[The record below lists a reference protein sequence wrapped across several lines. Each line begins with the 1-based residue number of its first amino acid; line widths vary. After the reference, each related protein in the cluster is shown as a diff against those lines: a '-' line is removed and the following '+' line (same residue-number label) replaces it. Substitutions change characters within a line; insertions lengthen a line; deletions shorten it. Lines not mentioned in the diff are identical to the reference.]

1 MKYQELIKTLETK
14 TEIDEDD
21 NSIRE
26 IWKLLLRFSGY
37 VAVVMLFSLYLVLY
51 LIDYVVGS
59 AWREGG
65 ER

>member
-51 LIDYVVGS
+51 LIVYVVGS

>member
-1 MKYQELIKTLETK
+1 VKYQELIKTLETK

-51 LIDYVVGS
+51 LIVYVVGS

>member
-1 MKYQELIKTLETK
+1 MKYQQLIQTLEAK
-14 TEIDEDD
+14 TEIDQDD
-21 NSIRE
+21 TSIRE

-37 VAVVMLFSLYLVLY
+37 VAVVMLFSFYLVMY
-51 LIDYVVGS
+51 LIVYVVGS